1 MASRSSSAQQRHG
14 ALMDSSTLPE
24 RAAARSCPSFTLAGL
39 PALALMTCL
48 GPGVGHAA
56 DLGVRKPAPV
66 QYVKVCSAFG
76 EGFFYIPGSDTC
88 LKLGGR
94 FRAEYFYSSRFT
106 RENDITGFAALGQI
120 AFDARTAT
128 SYGDLRTVVRLQLAN
143 VSGAG
148 FGAQPVPYALLGSAT
163 TATGADFVNRA
174 YTSVSLDAAFIQFAN
189 FTAGR
194 TQSFFEFYANDLSWY
209 GVSGSDHGPT
219 NLFAY
224 TATFGSFSSTLSIE
238 DPVLRRQIV
247 LGNAGLVE
255 PPLAPFTAE
264 YSYYG
269 GARMPDI
276 VANLRVEQGWGTAQ
290 ISGAL
295 HEVVYRQIVGATN
308 PYHGSDLG
316 YAVNAGAKFN
326 LPFIAEGDNV
336 TFQGT
341 YGKGATNYAVGG
353 YCGQGSVNSCT
364 TNVTFIPTTDAVVTV
379 TGDARLTEAFGLV
392 GAYQHIWSQS
402 IRQAIFGSYS
412 QVNYDRSLNLYN
424 SRITTIGSNL
434 IWSPVK
440 DLDIGAELQWN
451 DFRAGAGIRAIPG
464 AKRFEDQYVSRVRI
478 QRDF

>member
-1 MASRSSSAQQRHG
+1 MIIQARLGFVLFQCLIIQLLWLASV
-14 ALMDSSTLPE
+14 D
-24 RAAARSCPSFTLAGL
+24 RA
-39 PALALMTCL
+39 
-48 GPGVGHAA
+48 HAA
-56 DLGVRKPAPV
+56 DLGVRKPAPLD
-66 QYVKVCSAFG
+66 YLKVCTAYG
-76 EGFFYIPGSDTC
+76 EGFFYVPGSSSC

-94 FRAEYFYSSRFT
+94 LRAEFFYSSRFT
-106 RENDITGFAALGQI
+106 SENDITGFAALGQI

-128 SYGDLRTVVRLQLAN
+128 SYGDLRTVVRVQLAN

-148 FGAQPVPYALLGSAT
+148 FGAQPVPYALLGNAT

-174 YTSVSLDAAFIQFAN
+174 YTSVSLDAAFIQFAG

-224 TATFGSFSSTLSIE
+224 TATFGDFSATLSIE
-238 DPVLRRQIV
+238 DPVQRRQIV
-247 LGNAGLVE
+247 LGNAGLVQ
-255 PPLAPFTAE
+255 PPLKPSTTE

-276 VANLRVEQGWGTAQ
+276 VANLRVEQGWGSAQ
-290 ISGAL
+290 ISGAV
-295 HEVVYRQIVGATN
+295 HEVIYSQIVGATN
-308 PYHGSDLG
+308 PFYGADYG
-316 YAVNAGAKFN
+316 YAVNAGVKVN
-326 LPFIAEGDNV
+326 LPFITEGDTV

-364 TNVTFIPTTDAVVTV
+364 TNVTFIPTTDAVVTLA
-379 TGDARLTEAFGLV
+379 GGARLTEAFGLV
-392 GAYQHIWSQS
+392 GAYLHSWSPT
-402 IRQAIFGSYS
+402 IRQGIFGSYS
-412 QVNYDRSLNLYN
+412 QVNYDSSLNLYN
-424 SRITTIGSNL
+424 SEITTIGSNL

-451 DFRAGAGIRAIPG
+451 AFRTGANILAVAPG
-464 AKRFEDQYVSRVRI
+464 SKQTEDQYVSRIRI